1 MCATFVTVAFTTEKG
16 LINRAHPAHDTLPRE
31 VQMKVSA
38 VIVSRMDHPLGE
50 VVDSIAACPEV
61 EEIIIVKGHAGVW
74 ERYEAISRAKC
85 EVIYTQ
91 DDDAVV
97 AVEAILREYDPEK
110 VTCNM
115 LEPWRKDY
123 QDGIAL
129 VGWGAVF
136 DRELAWSDEGEDA
149 VPMMAGALL
158 RYYDWDVERQCD
170 AQRHVPLFQKRF
182 ESTMDDPIFRRECD
196 RVFTGLSPL
205 KLIDVGK
212 RDLAWANDG
221 DRMCRRAHD
230 PVHGEYLRE
239 IRRRIYAVRAAMEGK

>member
-1 MCATFVTVAFTTEKG
+1 
-16 LINRAHPAHDTLPRE
+16 
-31 VQMKVSA
+31 MKVSA
-38 VIVSRMDHPLGE
+38 VIVSRMNHPLGE

-74 ERYEAISRAKC
+74 ERYGAISRAKC

-97 AVEAILREYDPEK
+97 DVAAILREYVPDK

-136 DRELAWSDEGEDA
+136 GRSMAKMSHYDVVYRGGVRFDWSNDRGTLDAFYAYHIWLTESRTVKQINELTGEQFRSE
-149 VPMMAGALL
+149 M
-158 RYYDWDVERQCD
+158 
-170 AQRHVPLFQKRF
+170 LFD
-182 ESTMDDPIFRRECD
+182 SIFRRECD

-212 RDLAWANDG
+212 RDLSWASDG

-230 PVHGEYLRE
+230 PVHGEYLQE

>member
-1 MCATFVTVAFTTEKG
+1 
-16 LINRAHPAHDTLPRE
+16 
-31 VQMKVSA
+31 MKVSA

-61 EEIIIVKGHAGVW
+61 EEIIVVKGHDGVW

-97 AVEAILREYDPEK
+97 DVAAILREYEPGK

-136 DRELAWSDEGEDA
+136 HYS
-149 VPMMAGALL
+149 MARIPFRLYAACVG
-158 RYYDWDVERQCD
+158 
-170 AQRHVPLFQKRF
+170 
-182 ESTMDDPIFRRECD
+182 DPIFFRECD

-230 PVHGEYLRE
+230 PVHGEYLQE
-239 IRRRIYAVRAAMEGK
+239 IRRRIYAVRAAMECK

>member
-1 MCATFVTVAFTTEKG
+1 MYETFVTVAFTTAKG
-16 LINRAHPAHDTLPRE
+16 LISRAHRAHDTLPRE

-38 VIVSRMDHPLGE
+38 VIVSRMNHPLGE

-61 EEIIIVKGHAGVW
+61 EEILIVKGHDGVW
-74 ERYEAISRAKC
+74 ERYATIYRAINPI
-85 EVIYTQ
+85 IYTQ
-91 DDDAVV
+91 DDDVV
-97 AVEAILREYDPEK
+97 VDVAAILREYELDK

-136 DRELAWSDEGEDA
+136 HCLQAPVAMSQYRVYGETEWVGD
-149 VPMMAGALL
+149 
-158 RYYDWDVERQCD
+158 DV
-170 AQRHVPLFQKRF
+170 
-182 ESTMDDPIFRRECD
+182 FRRECD

-239 IRRRIYAVRAAMEGK
+239 IRRRIYAVRAAMECK